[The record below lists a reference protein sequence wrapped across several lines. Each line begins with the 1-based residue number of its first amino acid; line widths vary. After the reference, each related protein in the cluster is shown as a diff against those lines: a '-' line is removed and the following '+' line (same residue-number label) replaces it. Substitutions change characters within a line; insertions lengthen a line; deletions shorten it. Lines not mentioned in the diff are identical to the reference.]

1 MKLDMLRDLDIEK
14 YKEKLQ
20 EDKLLKYTK
29 QELRQ
34 LHENY
39 KIDKD

>member
-1 MKLDMLRDLDIEK
+1 MKLDILRDLDLEK

-29 QELRQ
+29 LELKQ

-39 KIDKD
+39 KIGKE

>member
-1 MKLDMLRDLDIEK
+1 MKLDMLRDFDIEK

-29 QELRQ
+29 LELRQ